1 MAQQMSLDLWD
12 VRLETEAGE
21 KYLRFFIDKAGGV
34 NIEDCERFHRA
45 IDPVLDE
52 HDPIASAYMLEVSS
66 PGIERELRRPEHF
79 ESNLEREVSVKL
91 FKGQDG
97 KKHLRG
103 ILRAA
108 SAADITLVI
117 DGRPITIPRE
127 NISKINL
134 YEPIVF

>member
-1 MAQQMSLDLWD
+1 MAQELSLELWD
-12 VRLETEAGE
+12 IRLETEAGE
-21 KYLRFFIDKAGGV
+21 KYLRFFVDKAGGV

-52 HDPIASAYMLEVSS
+52 HDPIPSAYMLEVSS

-79 ESNLEREVSVKL
+79 SSHIGREVSVKL

-97 KKHLRG
+97 KKQLRG
-103 ILRAA
+103 ALQ
-108 SAADITLVI
+108 AADESYVTLII
-117 DGRPITIPRE
+117 DGQPIITARE